1 MVLLHAQPRS
11 GPPAAPCKLSHA
23 VPWSRC
29 RGVGPY
35 SFFEF
40 DLRPHVV
47 EALCELNPATMPRCT
62 HLSQLGA
69 PGGDAVLA
77 RLTQLDNTWPGRD
90 EAALDAN
97 ISNLFDVQRM
107 HRRSLQRSPIR
118 QPPPLPRPPPRRP
131 GGHPPFP
138 APCPSPSAWSF
149 AAPQHGGASGGGDGG
164 GRRSAGWS
172 TVFPHLIDNGVY
184 DWTDP
189 RCPYLSPLRTRCT
202 TSCAAR
208 TATSARMRAW
218 SAPTATGRG
227 TARRTTPSSASAPTG
242 GVPPHHRAAT
252 PGEENTWGLLR

>member
-1 MVLLHAQPRS
+1 M
-11 GPPAAPCKLSHA
+11 
-23 VPWSRC
+23 
-29 RGVGPY
+29 
-35 SFFEF
+35 
-40 DLRPHVV
+40 
-47 EALCELNPATMPRCT
+47 
-62 HLSQLGA
+62 
-69 PGGDAVLA
+69 LA

-184 DWTDP
+184 HWTDP
-189 RCPYLSPLRTRCT
+189 RCPYLQPIEDSVHHLMRCPD
-202 TSCAAR
+202 CHFR
-208 TATSARMRAW
+208 KDARMVCTHSYRARHGATDNAKLCQCTHRG
-218 SAPTATGRG
+218 SPTPPPSSHARG
-227 TARRTTPSSASAPTG
+227 GEHMGLASVTARSTCHSTPRSLASASSVTRWLRRANYSH
-242 GVPPHHRAAT
+242 GVR
-252 PGEENTWGLLR
+252 GSRR